1 MTDPNDRPRRRTNH
15 PKRPNSYDILLTEQI
30 EQERLR
36 AISRA
41 GGCPPGRGTVH
52 RPAGNVRGN
61 GGGPVNR
68 QAGRDYPY
76 GSAYPAAKAP
86 SYGRATQAGSSPSY
100 DRSSPSGRS
109 SYDGGNRSGGNRS
122 DGNNSGGNRSGGNRK
137 SGQSGGSG
145 NVVRVMS
152 LIFLILLIISGVL
165 LFEHFKDSSAATG
178 ATDAGKTT
186 GSRPA
191 GGDAAVDTSR
201 LNFSNDAGKPLSG
214 KLILLDPGHGGQD
227 SGCVYPTSDPK
238 YVESNIN
245 LAIAEKTKS
254 ALENLGATVV
264 LLRSDDSWI
273 SLYNR
278 ISKAH
283 LYSIQYADQM
293 DIDTLSES
301 DKSRIIGELTDTIS
315 INTDTVDSGGM
326 GIMAGTGVGADL
338 ALLMNLEANLDNVL
352 YLSVHINSNQYS
364 DLHGTQIYYV
374 TDDSVIKSEDNMIAS
389 DSTLSGNPDFPV
401 RDPYYGRDGERNA
414 ALAECLYQAIT
425 SSAPE
430 MESNAGSTNED
441 NYAVLRE
448 HNLTGALIEVGF
460 ITNKS
465 DRGYLTDDQVT
476 DNISLGIANGC
487 VNFFSA
493 NS

>member
-1 MTDPNDRPRRRTNH
+1 MSFCDNVQGDSLMTDPNDRPHRR
-15 PKRPNSYDILLTEQI
+15 PIRPHTYDIELTGRSDQNRY
-30 EQERLR
+30 QPSARDAGR
-36 AISRA
+36 PPVRDASSRFGA
-41 GGCPPGRGTVH
+41 ASRGRSPQSNLSPNPNRNAQPNGSRTPPGRPQPA
-52 RPAGNVRGN
+52 RPR
-61 GGGPVNR
+61 
-68 QAGRDYPY
+68 
-76 GSAYPAAKAP
+76 K
-86 SYGRATQAGSSPSY
+86 
-100 DRSSPSGRS
+100 
-109 SYDGGNRSGGNRS
+109 RSGGNRS
-122 DGNNSGGNRSGGNRK
+122 RGIF
-137 SGQSGGSG
+137 
-145 NVVRVMS
+145 V
-152 LIFLILLIISGVL
+152 IFLILLIISGVL
-165 LFEHFKDSSAATG
+165 LFEHFKDSYAG
-178 ATDAGKTT
+178 ASTAVSNDAHANPNPT
-186 GSRPA
+186 

-227 SGCVYPTSDPK
+227 SGCVYPATDPA
-238 YVESNIN
+238 YLESTIN

-254 ALENLGATVV
+254 ALEDLGATVV
-264 LLRSDDSWI
+264 LLRSDDAWI

-293 DIDTLSES
+293 GIDTLTDI
-301 DKSRIIGELTDTIS
+301 DKARLIDELSDTIS
-315 INTDTVDSGGM
+315 INSDTVDSGGM
-326 GIMAGTGVGADL
+326 GIMAGTGVGTDL
-338 ALLMNLEANLDNVL
+338 SLLMDLESSLDDVL
-352 YLSVHINSNQYS
+352 YLSIHINSNQYT

-374 TDDSVIKSEDNMIAS
+374 TDDSVIKSEENTIAN
-389 DSTLSGNPDFPV
+389 DATLANNPDFPV
-401 RDPYYGRDGERNA
+401 RDPYYGRDNDRNA

-476 DNISLGIANGC
+476 DKISQGIADGC